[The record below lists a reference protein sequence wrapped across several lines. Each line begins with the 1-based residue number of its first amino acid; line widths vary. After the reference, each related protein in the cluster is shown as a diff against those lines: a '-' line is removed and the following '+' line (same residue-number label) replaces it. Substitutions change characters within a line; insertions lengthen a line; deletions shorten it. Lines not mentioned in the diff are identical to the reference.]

1 MIKSAFIIQPE
12 SNQDFYGKSTFK
24 SCYFFL
30 PQLFPFYFFF
40 LSLVVFSHGPI
51 GYKNQVY
58 NYIPGFYSC
67 YVLSKQWPNYSS
79 HLGEFFIS
87 WHNNNYNN

>member
-1 MIKSAFIIQPE
+1 MVNQHLSPVIFSSLNCFHFI
-12 SNQDFYGKSTFK
+12 
-24 SCYFFL
+24 FFL
-30 PQLFPFYFFF
+30 KF
-40 LSLVVFSHGPI
+40 VVFSLGPI